1 MYNGTTTTLGDV
13 FESML
18 GYSSPRNKF
27 VRINHFHI
35 QKAKL
40 FLFYLYIKHSAL
52 SIFRVEIVPFSVS
65 MEPMLC
71 SEVLFCVGTELI

>member
-1 MYNGTTTTLGDV
+1 MGNV

-18 GYSSPRNKF
+18 GYFNPPPPNKF

-35 QKAKL
+35 KKNKL
-40 FLFYLYIKHSAL
+40 FFFHLHIKHSSL

-65 MEPMLC
+65 MEPMRC
-71 SEVLFCVGTELI
+71 SEGLFCVGTELI